1 MWFGYTYFIT
11 IIYKAKIVPFPEQ
24 GIMCKI
30 QLKFVSLCY
39 VSIFGQSDEMNLI
52 VLLEWFNTVS

>member
-11 IIYKAKIVPFPEQ
+11 FIYKAKIVPFLEQ
-24 GIMCKI
+24 GLMCKI
-30 QLKFVSLCY
+30 ELKFVSLCY

>member
-11 IIYKAKIVPFPEQ
+11 IIYKAKIVPFLGQ
-24 GIMCKI
+24 GLMCKI

-39 VSIFGQSDEMNLI
+39 A
-52 VLLEWFNTVS
+52 